1 MNELQIY
8 SKARYEM
15 IKLARTDLLVFAN
28 GIIKECF
35 QSEAVMCQKWVLS
48 GTYELQQILDN
59 KATVTKNDVEIA
71 IDRILF
77 NASPRMGKTTVFTLC
92 GIIFDMGRFPK
103 FKQCL
108 ITASES
114 VLKTFSG
121 NIRKAI
127 ESEFFKAVFPNF
139 QLIIDNVKSKQTK
152 EGGSLACQTAGSSIT
167 GGGYHRLWFDDF
179 VNPKDLGSK
188 AKMST
193 MIENLKIALGR
204 KEYNP
209 RTKIIVVEQKLLG
222 TVNITDTL
230 VSLWQNKVP
239 YKHIEYPYQY
249 EKRTEYDWY
258 FGEKLVY
265 EEGEFVDIKF
275 DEEDK
280 QEIIATRG
288 IDVFLREYMCKTI
301 ILGKIIIKREYFGYY
316 SEADLEKGVTEC
328 FITTD
333 FGLTNGKKSDNT
345 VFCCWAITKDNKLLL
360 IDMVVL
366 RDTVG
371 EAMGKLHA
379 FYNKWKNPSGKLR
392 AVSKI
397 FIEDGS
403 HSKTMIEYFQNYYN
417 PNLIEVL
424 KRSGGGSKYARYTQI
439 SGFVENANEMY
450 IKCGGNVLLPNNEVK
465 ILGVENNHKQ
475 ICEPFLSECEY
486 FTADDRHDKDDI
498 VDNLIDAVKHAFVDK
513 KPSSFASDFERFNR
527 WQEH

>member
-8 SKARYEM
+8 SRARYEM
-15 IKLARTDLLVFAN
+15 IKLARTDLFIFAN

-35 QSEAVMCQKWVLS
+35 QSEAVMSQKWVLS
-48 GTYELQQILDN
+48 ATYELQQILDN
-59 KATVTKNDVEIA
+59 KATIMKSDVEIA

-77 NASPRMGKTTVFTLC
+77 NASPRMGKTTVLTLC
-92 GIIFDMGRFPK
+92 GVTFDFGRFPH

-108 ITASES
+108 TTASSS
-114 VLKTFSG
+114 VLEKFSSDI
-121 NIRKAI
+121 NTII

-139 QLIIDNVKSKQTK
+139 KLIINNIGKKRAK
-152 EGGSLACQTAGSSIT
+152 EGGLIDCKSAGSSIT
-167 GGGYHRLWFDDF
+167 GAGYHRLWFDDYI
-179 VNPKDLGSK
+179 NPKDLGSK
-188 AKMST
+188 AKMAT

-204 KEYNP
+204 KEYSP

-239 YKHIEYPYQY
+239 YKHLEYPYQY
-249 EKRTEYDWY
+249 EERTEYDWY

-265 EEGEFVDIKF
+265 NEGEFVDIKF
-275 DEEDK
+275 DEQDK
-280 QEIIATRG
+280 EEIIATRG

-316 SEADLEKGVTEC
+316 SEADFEKGVTEC

-333 FGLTNGKKSDNT
+333 FALTNGKKSDNT

-439 SGFVENANEMY
+439 SGFVENANAMY

-513 KPSSFASDFERFNR
+513 KRSSFASDFERFNR
-527 WQEH
+527 WQEQ